1 MVYTALLAPYV
12 YVTRNA
18 TYYQSHPLFQIK
30 TSNDID
36 KRLCETFMEIQLFS
50 QKVYFGKF
58 TNDYFAHRD
67 EQVAENAVDSTVQKS
82 QDLLE
87 KVNKEFS
94 CDDFATANHYSM
106 SNTYVLL
113 KYFVQNKMLEK
124 VRKGKRTVYIKK

>member
-1 MVYTALLAPYV
+1 
-12 YVTRNA
+12 
-18 TYYQSHPLFQIK
+18 
-30 TSNDID
+30 
-36 KRLCETFMEIQLFS
+36 MEIQLFS